1 MCVGLFSQPP
11 SWMSWIFHWT
21 GAKIFLLLTRSIKY
35 CKSLQDFA
43 TEYTHFGN
51 KHIETDD
58 TRYPFLSQKEWFFYK
73 MKWEV
78 IAYYAPENGGV
89 GKANIQNNV
98 KELPWSRSMH
108 GTNSM
113 SE

>member
-1 MCVGLFSQPP
+1 
-11 SWMSWIFHWT
+11 
-21 GAKIFLLLTRSIKY
+21 
-35 CKSLQDFA
+35 
-43 TEYTHFGN
+43 
-51 KHIETDD
+51 
-58 TRYPFLSQKEWFFYK
+58 

-78 IAYYAPENGGV
+78 IAYYVLENGGV